1 MNVTPPATRPQCDRV
16 AYYVAPNDDRVT
28 IPVVAGREPDETI
41 ERHGRT
47 YRRVIVA
54 TPQGDG
60 ADTVIDRA
68 ILAAVRAA
76 EEAGETDD
84 LVREALEELA
94 QIEDAA

>member
-1 MNVTPPATRPQCDRV
+1 MKVTPPATRLQCDTL
-16 AYYVAPNDDRVT
+16 AYYVGADGHVT
-28 IPVVAGREPDETI
+28 LPVVAGREPAETI

-47 YRRVIVA
+47 YRRVMVA
-54 TPQGDG
+54 KPQGDG

-84 LVREALEELA
+84 LIREALEELE
-94 QIEDAA
+94 QIEEAA